1 MAPVTPELSRWPRL
15 SDAWWVYALG
25 ALALV
30 LFPIGL
36 ITRLRCGLG
45 GCTGS
50 AAQRLFDLDSVGG
63 LPRLLVSGLFVA
75 VAVLGWRARRRVE
88 PPVRPW
94 WTAIAALGAVLAVAK
109 LVSVHST
116 AKAAAPL
123 ATLVL
128 GVLAAGAALCALA
141 ATGRRRG
148 VPAARP
154 IAFALAG
161 YAAAALGLDAVT
173 SAVEAA
179 QDHVGALTAAAA
191 TFVEELGEALAAL
204 VVVTTVRWHL
214 PPSAEVPGI
223 VPAVPEDTGQVSR
236 QQ

>member
-1 MAPVTPELSRWPRL
+1 MTPVTPELSRWPRL

-25 ALALV
+25 ALGLV

-45 GCTGS
+45 RCTGS
-50 AAQRLFDLDSVGG
+50 TAQHLFDLDSIGG
-63 LPRLLVSGLFVA
+63 LPRLFISGLFVA
-75 VAVLGWRARRRVE
+75 VAVLGWRARRRTE
-88 PPVRPW
+88 GEVRTW
-94 WTAIAALGAVLAVAK
+94 WTVIAAIGAALAVAK
-109 LVSVHST
+109 LVSVHSA

-123 ATLVL
+123 ATLVI
-128 GVLAAGAALCALA
+128 GVLIAGFALWALA
-141 ATGRRRG
+141 TSGRRWG
-148 VPAARP
+148 IPAARP

-161 YAAAALGLDAVT
+161 YAAAALGLDAIT
-173 SAVEAA
+173 SVVEAA
-179 QDHVGALTAAAA
+179 QDHVGALSAAAA

-214 PPSAEVPGI
+214 PGTPEFARP
-223 VPAVPEDTGQVSR
+223 VPEETGQVSR